1 MKEKRVQK
9 VQKKSSEKKLGE
21 DVFERKKSSES
32 SEKCSEKMFL
42 KGKRVQKVQKKS
54 SEKMYSK
61 GKHSESSKKM
71 KNFRKKVQTMQKK
84 LKVLEDFF
92 GFNKIKIE

>member
-1 MKEKRVQK
+1 MFR
-9 VQKKSSEKKLGE
+9 E
-21 DVFERKKSSES
+21 DVFERKTSSES
-32 SEKCSEKMFL
+32 SEKKFREDVFERQTFRKF
-42 KGKRVQKVQKKS
+42 
-54 SEKMYSK
+54 
-61 GKHSESSKKM
+61 KKM